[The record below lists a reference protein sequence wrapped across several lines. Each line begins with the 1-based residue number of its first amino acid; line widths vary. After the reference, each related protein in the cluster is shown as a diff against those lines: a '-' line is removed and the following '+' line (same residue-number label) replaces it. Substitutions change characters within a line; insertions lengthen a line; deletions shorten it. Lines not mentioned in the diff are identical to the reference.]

1 MVKSTKIMSVK
12 DDHEPRWNIVNKIYN
27 KIDKTFDTAFVDNKC
42 SFLEIEIVMIMVTEK
57 INQQKHEMY
66 SLYLKHK
73 DEEKSSAKD
82 DKEDKEDNNDTAKD
96 IYK

>member
-1 MVKSTKIMSVK
+1 MSVK
-12 DDHEPRWNIVNKIYN
+12 DDHEPRWNIVNKIFN

-42 SFLEIEIVMIMVTEK
+42 SFLEVEIVMLMVTEK
-57 INQQKHEMY
+57 LCQQKHEMY

-73 DEEKSSAKD
+73 EEDKVEEKL
-82 DKEDKEDNNDTAKD
+82 KEDKDDQDTAKD

>member
-1 MVKSTKIMSVK
+1 MSVK

-27 KIDKTFDTAFVDNKC
+27 KIDKTLDTAFVDNKC

-73 DEEKSSAKD
+73 EEDKVEEKP
-82 DKEDKEDNNDTAKD
+82 KEENSDTAKD

>member
-1 MVKSTKIMSVK
+1 MAPQ

-27 KIDKTFDTAFVDNKC
+27 KIDKTLDTAFVDNKC

-73 DEEKSSAKD
+73 DEGKVEEKP
-82 DKEDKEDNNDTAKD
+82 KEDKEEDNDRAKD

>member
-1 MVKSTKIMSVK
+1 MSIK

-27 KIDKTFDTAFVDNKC
+27 KIDKTFDTAFIDNKC
-42 SFLEIEIVMIMVTEK
+42 SFLEIEIVMLMVTEK
-57 INQQKHEMY
+57 LCQQKHEMY

-73 DEEKSSAKD
+73 DEEKSSVKD
-82 DKEDKEDNNDTAKD
+82 DKEDNNDTAKD

>member
-27 KIDKTFDTAFVDNKC
+27 KIDKTLDTAFVDNKC

-73 DEEKSSAKD
+73 EEDKVEEKP
-82 DKEDKEDNNDTAKD
+82 KEENSDTAKD

>member
-1 MVKSTKIMSVK
+1 MAVK
-12 DDHEPRWNIVNKIYN
+12 DDHEPRWNIVNKVYN

-42 SFLEIEIVMIMVTEK
+42 SFLEVEIVMLMVTEK
-57 INQQKHEMY
+57 LCQQKHEMY

-73 DEEKSSAKD
+73 EEDKVEEKL
-82 DKEDKEDNNDTAKD
+82 KEDKDDQDTAKD

>member
-1 MVKSTKIMSVK
+1 MVKSTKIMSAK

-42 SFLEIEIVMIMVTEK
+42 SFLEIEIVMLMVTEK
-57 INQQKHEMY
+57 LCQQKHEMY

-73 DEEKSSAKD
+73 DEEKVEEKS
-82 DKEDKEDNNDTAKD
+82 KEDKEEDNDTVKD